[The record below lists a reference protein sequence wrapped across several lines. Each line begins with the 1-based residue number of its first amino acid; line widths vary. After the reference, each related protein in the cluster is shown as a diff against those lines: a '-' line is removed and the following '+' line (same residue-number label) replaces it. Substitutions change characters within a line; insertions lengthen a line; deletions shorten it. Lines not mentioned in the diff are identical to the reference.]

1 MKIKV
6 LLVRPGMEVEV
17 KRIPASI
24 KSIKSVIEADNILKI
39 EINENTVILANKN
52 AKVDD
57 FNRIFGDII
66 ISGTFIIVSTKNN
79 KLISMR
85 KRNIRR
91 YSNIFK
97 LKKHKNKV
105 EHYKEEYLEDYY
117 YNQRVMKM
125 ENAKKNSQE
134 LMKLIA

>member
-1 MKIKV
+1 
-6 LLVRPGMEVEV
+6 
-17 KRIPASI
+17 
-24 KSIKSVIEADNILKI
+24 
-39 EINENTVILANKN
+39 
-52 AKVDD
+52 
-57 FNRIFGDII
+57 
-66 ISGTFIIVSTKNN
+66 
-79 KLISMR
+79 MR

-125 ENAKKNSQE
+125 ESAKRNSQ
-134 LMKLIA
+134 

>member
-1 MKIKV
+1 M
-6 LLVRPGMEVEV
+6 G
-17 KRIPASI
+17 
-24 KSIKSVIEADNILKI
+24 
-39 EINENTVILANKN
+39 KN
-52 AKVDD
+52 HR
-57 FNRIFGDII
+57 NPHIII